1 MLSTGRVHLNRNYEG
16 YRDSKKIRISTN
28 QFRYMSPNGSP
39 LKWTNPEYVA
49 TVVGVLATGTLVFY
63 RSVTQS
69 GPTVDEIVFIVLAIT
84 IPATIAY
91 ELARRFG

>member
-1 MLSTGRVHLNRNYEG
+1 
-16 YRDSKKIRISTN
+16 
-28 QFRYMSPNGSP
+28 MSPNGSS

-49 TVVGVLATGTLVFY
+49 TVAGVIATGTLVFY
-63 RSVTQS
+63 SSLTQS
-69 GPTVDEIVFIVLAIT
+69 GPTVDEIIFAGLAIT